1 MNFKGGFEMTQTEII
16 KSYYDEIVET
26 EWERI
31 ADRPEFLL
39 TCRFIQRYIKPGD
52 KVLDIGGGPGRYSLW
67 LAEKGCD
74 VTLVDLSTEN
84 IRFAR
89 EKAKERK
96 LSLRALEGDAR
107 TVDSLF
113 TEQFDHVLL
122 MGPLY
127 HLLEE
132 SDRIKA
138 VNASLKLLKPGG
150 VIFVSF
156 INLFAGMIYAMK
168 FEPEIISDVNE
179 IDFYKSVLENKSFA
193 GEAFTQAFF
202 IRQDDVLPFM
212 DRFPLEKLHFF
223 GQEGFTSPCEDNI
236 MSQPKEIVN
245 AWLDMCEKLAER
257 EDLLSWA
264 EHLMYVGRKKDRPL

>member
-1 MNFKGGFEMTQTEII
+1 MTQTEII
-16 KSYYDEIVET
+16 KSYYDETVET

-39 TCRFIQRYIKPGD
+39 TCRFIDRYIKPGE

-67 LAEKGCD
+67 LAQKGCD

-84 IRFAR
+84 IRFAKD
-89 EKAKERK
+89 KAGERQ
-96 LSLRALEGDAR
+96 LPLRALEGDAR
-107 TVDSLF
+107 TVDSLL
-113 TEQFDHVLL
+113 TEQYDHVLL

-132 SDRIKA
+132 RDRIKA

-150 VIFVSF
+150 VIFISF

-179 IDFYKSVLENKSFA
+179 IDFYKAVLENKSFA

-212 DRFPLEKLHFF
+212 SQFPLEKLHFF
-223 GQEGFTSPCEDNI
+223 GQESISSPCEDNI
-236 MSQPKEIVN
+236 ISQPKVIVD

-264 EHLMYVGRKKDRPL
+264 EHLMYVGRKI